1 MQQYPGNRVTRSAQD
16 RRTQPAL
23 PAVTAPTV
31 PITIDSNQYGAP
43 QQPSSKK
50 RPHHARRAVLQLL
63 GLALL
68 LEAFSLALY
77 PLLAS
82 ATLKNDTVKHS
93 LFAVF
98 PWVPH
103 LYWTTAFPTVS
114 QALTRIP
121 LFNPSTFAGSVNLLL
136 LLLGLT
142 FFLSLVASQVGRRVI
157 REHLSRL
164 DVHVIFWTVILL
176 TVIFGLTY
184 ICAPGVLSQDV
195 FLYGLTGR
203 MVVVYH
209 VNPYVT
215 PLTFFPTDPL
225 YAVLSKGPRETML
238 SGPVWLDLS
247 IPVVIFARDST
258 ANVLVG
264 FRLLGLLAHLANALL
279 IWAIL
284 AKLKPEARISGTIL
298 YAWNPVVLLLGVT
311 EMHQGIVIV
320 FLILLAVF
328 FIQRRSFML
337 GWVFVLLATL
347 INALCLLLLPLLL
360 RYFVKELRTLRPFY
374 RFLWWVAA
382 IGISGL
388 VVVLAYAPYWQGWAI
403 AGISTSLRQTFIQDT
418 AINSLDAALLHLP
431 MTLPPPVS
439 WLTMPPHWTILT
451 AVTAG
456 AILLLGLWLADTLE
470 LVLLFSSWL
479 ALALLLLLPTYWPWY
494 IFLPLVLAI
503 CTASPRTIMLALL
516 LTAGAALGYYFWLWQ
531 PAWPS
536 QGLAT
541 LGLPLL
547 IWGWVLFFT
556 STWQMAH
563 VPEEEPLVREAK
575 GLGLSPPSRPSWP
588 GRASWPSRLRRQKS
602 GLDE

>member
-1 MQQYPGNRVTRSAQD
+1 MQQYPGNRVTRPAQD

-23 PAVTAPTV
+23 PGVTAPTV
-31 PITIDSNQYGAP
+31 PITIDSNQYSGT
-43 QQPSSKK
+43 QQPSGKK
-50 RPHHARRAVLQLL
+50 RPHHGRRAVLQLL

-82 ATLKNDTVKHS
+82 TTLKNDTVKYA

-103 LYWTTAFPTVS
+103 LYWTTAFPSVS
-114 QALTRIP
+114 QTLAQIP
-121 LFNPSTFAGSVNLLL
+121 LFNPSTAGGSINLLL

-142 FFLSLVASQVGRRVI
+142 FSLSLIAAQVGRRVI
-157 REHLSRL
+157 RERLSRL
-164 DVHVIFWTVILL
+164 DIRVIFWTVIIL

-184 ICAPGVLSQDV
+184 VAAPAVLSQDV

-225 YAVLSKGPRETML
+225 YSILSKGPRETML

-247 IPVVIFARDST
+247 IPVVILARDST

-264 FRLLGLLAHLANALL
+264 FRLLGLLAHLANTLL
-279 IWAIL
+279 IWSIL
-284 AKLKPEARISGTIL
+284 AKLKPEARIFGTIL

-320 FLILLAVF
+320 LLILLAVL

-337 GWVFVLLATL
+337 GWVFMLLATL

-374 RFLWWVAA
+374 RFLWWLAA
-382 IGISGL
+382 IGISAL
-388 VVVLAYAPYWQGWAI
+388 VVVLAYAPYWQGWSI
-403 AGISTSLRQTFIQDT
+403 AGIGTSLRQTFVQDT
-418 AINSLDAALLHLP
+418 AINSLDAALLKLP
-431 MTLPPPVS
+431 LALPPPVS
-439 WLTMPPHWTILT
+439 WLTMPPHWTILA
-451 AVTAG
+451 AVAAG
-456 AILLLGLWLADTLE
+456 VILLLGLWLADTLE

-494 IFLPLVLAI
+494 ILLPLVLAI
-503 CTASPRTIMLALL
+503 CAASPRTIMLALL
-516 LTAGAALGYYFWLWQ
+516 LTAGAALSYYFWLWQ
-531 PAWPS
+531 PTWPG

-547 IWGWVLFFT
+547 VWGWTLFFT
-556 STWQMAH
+556 STWQMTHAR
-563 VPEEEPLVREAK
+563 EEEPLVRESK
-575 GLGLSPPSRPSWP
+575 SLGLSHPSRPSWP
-588 GRASWPSRLRRQKS
+588 GRASWPSRLSRQKR